1 MIFASNDGNA
11 TASRNFV
18 IKSSITIIYL
28 LSCVMTG
35 NDPMEYAEAGSQ
47 GPNIGFYSSRSL

>member
-1 MIFASNDGNA
+1 MIFASIDGNA

-28 LSCVMTG
+28 LSSVMTG
-35 NDPMEYAEAGSQ
+35 NDPIQYAEAGSQ
-47 GPNIGFYSSRSL
+47 GPNSRSLW